1 MRCILAG
8 IAQPDVQQNAGRV
21 GASRLPMKYP
31 REIRNYLEPLKGKEV
46 MIFSEDWLVG
56 GTGFVKHNK
65 DKEMATVCVL

>member
-8 IAQPDVQQNAGRV
+8 IAQPGVQRNAGRV

-46 MIFSEDWLVG
+46 MVFSVDWLVG
-56 GTGFVKHNK
+56 GTGFVKHNN